1 MKRMVVKRGRG
12 NSKAFTLVELLV
24 VIAIIGILIALLLPA
39 VQAAREA
46 ARRMQCTNHVKQLAL
61 ACHNYN
67 DVLKSFPRNEF
78 PVGGH
83 ALTHP
88 DNHGS
93 FLVGLLPYIEQQ
105 QLYSC
110 CRFDGSTQVLSTLPN
125 GEYVF
130 EQWVSYF
137 LCPTTWPKKEYIRPV
152 EFQSGAD
159 RSSLIGGNNDQNRA
173 MASYSICIGNAN
185 FNSCNSLFGNHL
197 LPGYCSVLHSDV
209 ASSQA
214 SGIFSHCG
222 WAANISQIPDG
233 TSNTILLGEINPIE
247 NENAHTYW
255 GGWMNG
261 NSLWHSTVCPINTG
275 ATKYPGQCGCPVV
288 NGGDGWACDLG
299 YASKHVNGANFA
311 LADGSVH
318 FISETIQYNTFQFLG
333 ARSDG
338 QSVSF

>member
-1 MKRMVVKRGRG
+1 MLKWGRG
-12 NSKAFTLVELLV
+12 GNVRAFTLVELLV

-46 ARRMQCTNHVKQLAL
+46 ARRMQCTNHMKQLAL

-83 ALTHP
+83 ALTHA

-93 FLVGLLPYIEQQ
+93 FLVGLLPYIEQS

-110 CRFDGSTQVLSTLPN
+110 CRFDGSTQVLSKLPN

-130 EQWVSYF
+130 EQWTSYF
-137 LCPTTWPKKEYIRPV
+137 LCPTTWPKKEYILPR
-152 EFQSGAD
+152 EFAPGAD
-159 RSSLIGGNNDQNRA
+159 RSSLIGGNNDLNRA
-173 MASYSICIGNAN
+173 MSSYSICIGNAS
-185 FNSCNSLFGNHL
+185 FGACNTLFGNDK
-197 LPGYCSVLHSDV
+197 LPGFCSVNHSDV

-214 SGIFSHCG
+214 SGIFSHNG

-233 TSNTILLGEINPIE
+233 TSNTILLGEINPIQ
-247 NENAHTYW
+247 NENAHPYW

-261 NSLWHSTVCPINTG
+261 NSLWHTTVCPINTG
-275 ATKYPGQCGCPVV
+275 TRKYKGECGCPALD
-288 NGGDGWACDLG
+288 GWAGGWACDIG
-299 YASKHVNGANFA
+299 FASKHTGGANFT
-311 LADGSVH
+311 LADGSVQ
-318 FISETIQYNTFQFLG
+318 FFSQTIQYNMFQYLG
-333 ARSDG
+333 ARGDG
-338 QSVSF
+338 QSVTF